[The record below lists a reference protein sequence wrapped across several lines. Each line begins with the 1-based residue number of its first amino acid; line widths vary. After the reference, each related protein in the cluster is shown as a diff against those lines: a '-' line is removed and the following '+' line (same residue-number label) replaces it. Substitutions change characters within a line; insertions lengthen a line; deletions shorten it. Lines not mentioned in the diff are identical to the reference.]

1 MFLLTVIPGPKLSSL
16 CAALS
21 EQRYLQPPLT
31 HLATS
36 AAWAVGIRPDS
47 CCLVLW
53 SVKCNHHYPI
63 ALLSPLGAVP
73 SIPASWLGNH
83 CLKNSSCL
91 FKIQLECSTWWPFVI
106 GISSGWL
113 CEQVFPFICSK
124 FTGNYWLTPLL
135 LCYGMVGKERDWSI
149 FSTLPCRVNDILFC
163 CITGERKRSFF
174 ITSLINS

>member
-1 MFLLTVIPGPKLSSL
+1 MFLLAVISGPELSSL

-21 EQRYLQPPLT
+21 EQRYLRLPLT

-47 CCLVLW
+47 RCLVLW
-53 SVKCNHHYPI
+53 SVKCNHHYLI

-83 CLKNSSCL
+83 CLQNSSCL
-91 FKIQLECSTWWPFVI
+91 FKIQLECLTWWPFVI
-106 GISSGWL
+106 GISSGWP

-135 LCYGMVGKERDWSI
+135 LRYGMVGKERDWSI
-149 FSTLPCRVNDILFC
+149 FSTLPCRVNDILFS